1 MNKTRKLLKWS
12 IKKKKK
18 RALFFIPDSTEF
30 HYVTQTGLRLAAIL
44 RLVAVSQLL
53 GLQV

>member
-12 IKKKKK
+12 IKKKK